1 MNDEAK
7 PEDQVNSESPQPNND
22 ETADLDVPVADV
34 ANAPA
39 SPADEG
45 ESMEEE
51 IVADLVEQHEVVEV
65 VAEPPK
71 KRWEYYEAPP
81 IPKQF
86 QNMAADGGAVTAL
99 VLGVFALVGAFFS
112 DLSAFN
118 GILGLAFGG
127 WGLTSNKRRTSIIG
141 GLLCGLAIAVCVF
154 VN

>member
-7 PEDQVNSESPQPNND
+7 PEDPINSEPSDPNLG
-22 ETADLDVPVADV
+22 ETAGRDVPVADV
-34 ANAPA
+34 ANAAA
-39 SPADEG
+39 SPAHEG
-45 ESMEEE
+45 EIIEEE
-51 IVADLVEQHEVVEV
+51 IVADIVEQHEVAEDA
-65 VAEPPK
+65 AEPPK

-99 VLGVFALVGAFFS
+99 VLGVFALIGAFFS

-127 WGLTSNKRRTSIIG
+127 WGLTSNKRRTSILG
-141 GLLCGLAIAVCVF
+141 GLLCCLAIAVCVF